1 MRKPRVSVTSA
12 CQLPRVPFPK
22 LSALPRLCRG
32 DASPSTPAS
41 RQGGGRVP
49 RGSQEREGRTN
60 QASRR
65 HHPSPLTD
73 DNAQVLEAGQ
83 RVLLG
88 VQHLLG
94 RLLHVSVRLLGE
106 HPASATAD
114 SGPLPEAP
122 SGGNGRGETSV
133 SSSFTPQPCGPRR
146 GRLLPDPGQCRHLHP
161 PRAPAVKHLRLRLQ
175 YGGSPLPALHGAKE
189 TQAGRPPS
197 PPPPRPPLAATG
209 RGPVPRTRSRGG
221 GALGGSG
228 TTPLSLRPP

>member
-114 SGPLPEAP
+114 SGPLPARSRRRQVEGM
-122 SGGNGRGETSV
+122 GG
-133 SSSFTPQPCGPRR
+133 
-146 GRLLPDPGQCRHLHP
+146 GRLAWAAHSLPSLAGPGAADSSQIQ
-161 PRAPAVKHLRLRLQ
+161 V
-175 YGGSPLPALHGAKE
+175 S
-189 TQAGRPPS
+189 
-197 PPPPRPPLAATG
+197 AATS
-209 RGPVPRTRSRGG
+209 TRLARR
-221 GALGGSG
+221 L
-228 TTPLSLRPP
+228 

>member
-1 MRKPRVSVTSA
+1 MRKPRVSGTSV

-41 RQGGGRVP
+41 SQGGGTVP
-49 RGSQEREGRTN
+49 RGSQEREGRTT
-60 QASRR
+60 QASGR
-65 HHPSPLTD
+65 HHPSSLTD

-114 SGPLPEAP
+114 SGPLPARSRRRKVEGM
-122 SGGNGRGETSV
+122 GGQETSV
-133 SSSFTPQPCGPRR
+133 SGSFTPQPCGPR
-146 GRLLPDPGQCRHLHP
+146 
-161 PRAPAVKHLRLRLQ
+161 
-175 YGGSPLPALHGAKE
+175 
-189 TQAGRPPS
+189 
-197 PPPPRPPLAATG
+197 
-209 RGPVPRTRSRGG
+209 
-221 GALGGSG
+221 LG
-228 TTPLSLRPP
+228 